1 MDFGERQL
9 PGTTLVLKHVN
20 WRRPKSHLARKPFD
34 GTIRSKEASAKADL
48 EEALQNGATYTRT
61 KRSMPVS
68 QQVTHSLSIK
78 KLKGISSLDEIRFD
92 EKPLTAILG
101 PNGCGKSTILHA
113 LACCYK
119 PAEGAAQQNWQFR
132 DFFTPTTDATWA
144 GSSLDMI
151 HSHRDGTNQFS
162 NVKTEYRKNAD
173 RWSPR
178 YANRPE
184 RHLRFIGIKSCVPRI
199 EEESYTSAI
208 NYQTEAHADAGLIM
222 AKMGAVFNR
231 AYNELNIHRAHM
243 GRRYPGLALNGTRYS
258 ALAMGAGEQ
267 RVIEILSAV
276 FNAPK
281 YGLILIDEIDLLLH
295 TAALTQLIGIL
306 FQRAQE
312 KSLQIVFTTH
322 REAIL
327 ELKDM
332 VSIKHIHTV
341 RTEPPKTEPPTPALF
356 KTYCFSNTKPDA
368 LRRLTGQQDRP
379 LEIFV
384 EDEMAL
390 AIVEYEL
397 FRLGMKR
404 VANITRYG
412 AATNCFTLAAGL
424 ILSGGHNVNSQLFLL
439 DGDLY
444 TTPELQL
451 DRANAVLSGTEA
463 HAAARRQSCLDGIR
477 KLSAQ
482 AGAPPAPEA
491 QLHRMIRNLPLQQD
505 EGVNEIIGLAVG
517 VEAVDDTHSFIELI
531 VQTLNVYRPVGL
543 GSIVKVAALSPDW
556 EPYVAELR
564 EWLVAR
570 RPGVIEDMKVIAP
583 DAV

>member
-1 MDFGERQL
+1 
-9 PGTTLVLKHVN
+9 
-20 WRRPKSHLARKPFD
+20 
-34 GTIRSKEASAKADL
+34 
-48 EEALQNGATYTRT
+48 
-61 KRSMPVS
+61 MPSS
-68 QQVTHSLSIK
+68 QQITHSLSIT
-78 KLKGISSLDEIRFD
+78 KLKGLLSLDEIRFD

-119 PAEGAAQQNWQFR
+119 PPEGSDQQNWQFR

-144 GSSLDMI
+144 GSSLKMV
-151 HSHRDGTNQFS
+151 HSHRVAANQFS
-162 NVKTEYRKNAD
+162 NINTEYRKSTD

-184 RHLRFIGIKSCVPRI
+184 RHVRFIGIKSCVPRI
-199 EEESYTSAI
+199 EEETYTSAI
-208 NYQTEAHADAGLIM
+208 NYQTEAHADATLIM
-222 AKMGAVFNR
+222 SKIGAVFNR
-231 AYNELNIHRAHM
+231 AYNELNIHRAHA
-243 GRRYPGLALNGTRYS
+243 GRRYTGLALNGTRYS
-258 ALAMGAGEQ
+258 SLAMGAGEQ
-267 RVIEILSAV
+267 RVLEILSAV
-276 FNAPK
+276 FNSPK

-295 TAALTQLIGIL
+295 TAALKHLIRIL
-306 FQRAQE
+306 FERAQE

-332 VSIKHIHTV
+332 VSIKHIHSV
-341 RTEPPKTEPPTPALF
+341 RTDPP

-404 VANITRYG
+404 VANITPYG

-424 ILSGGHNVNSQLFLL
+424 ILSGGHSVASQLYLL

-444 TTPELQL
+444 VTEEQQL
-451 DRANAVLSGTEA
+451 ERVKAVLSGTEE
-463 HAAARRQSCLDGIR
+463 HAAIRRQSCLDGIR
-477 KLSAQ
+477 KLCAL
-482 AGAPPAPEA
+482 ADTPPAPEA
-491 QLHRMIRNLPLQQD
+491 QLHRMIRELPQQQD
-505 EGVNEIIGLAVG
+505 EGVNEIINLAAG
-517 VEAVDDTHSFIELI
+517 IEAVDDTHSFIELI
-531 VQTLNVYRPVGL
+531 VQTLNVHRPVGL
-543 GSIVKVAALSPDW
+543 NAIAKVAALSPEWDA
-556 EPYVAELR
+556 YVAELR

-570 RPGVIEDMKVIAP
+570 RPGLIEEVG
-583 DAV
+583 AVVPAAA

>member
-1 MDFGERQL
+1 
-9 PGTTLVLKHVN
+9 
-20 WRRPKSHLARKPFD
+20 
-34 GTIRSKEASAKADL
+34 
-48 EEALQNGATYTRT
+48 
-61 KRSMPVS
+61 MPIS
-68 QQVTHSLSIK
+68 QQVTHSLRIK
-78 KLKGISSLDEIRFD
+78 KLKGILSLDEIRFD

-119 PAEGAAQQNWQFR
+119 PPEGAAQQNWQFR

-144 GSSLDMI
+144 GSSLDMV
-151 HSHRDGTNQFS
+151 HSLRDGVNQFA
-162 NVKTEYRKNAD
+162 NVRTEYCKNAD

-184 RHLRFIGIKSCVPRI
+184 RHVRFIGIKSCVPRI
-199 EEESYTSAI
+199 EEETYTSAI
-208 NYQTEAHADAGLIM
+208 KYQTEAHSDAGLIM
-222 AKMGAVFNR
+222 AKMGTVFNR
-231 AYNELNIHRAHM
+231 AYNELNIHRAHS
-243 GRRYPGLALNGTRYS
+243 GRRYPGLALDGTRYS

-267 RVIEILSAV
+267 RVLEILSAV

-295 TAALTQLIGIL
+295 TAALTQLIDIL
-306 FQRAQE
+306 FQRAHE

-327 ELKDM
+327 ELKGKI
-332 VSIKHIHTV
+332 SIKHIHTV
-341 RTEPPKTEPPTPALF
+341 KAVPP

-368 LRRLTGQQDRP
+368 LRRLTGRQDRP

-424 ILSGGHNVNSQLFLL
+424 ILSGGHSVDAQLFLL

-444 TTPELQL
+444 LTQESQIE
-451 DRANAVLSGTEA
+451 RANAVLSGTEA
-463 HAAARRQSCLDGIR
+463 DAVARRQSCIEGIR
-477 KLSAQ
+477 KLCAQ
-482 AGAPPAPEA
+482 AGAPFAPEA
-491 QLHRMIRNLPLQQD
+491 QIHRMIRELPRQQ
-505 EGVNEIIGLAVG
+505 EAAANEIIDLAVG
-517 VEAVDDTHSFIELI
+517 IEAVDDTHSFIELI
-531 VQTLNVYRPVGL
+531 VHTLNVHRPVGL
-543 GSIVKVAALSPDW
+543 NAIVKVAALSLAW

-570 RPGVIEDMKVIAP
+570 RPRLIEETGGVPA
-583 DAV
+583 AA

>member
-1 MDFGERQL
+1 
-9 PGTTLVLKHVN
+9 
-20 WRRPKSHLARKPFD
+20 
-34 GTIRSKEASAKADL
+34 
-48 EEALQNGATYTRT
+48 
-61 KRSMPVS
+61 MPTS
-68 QQVTHSLSIK
+68 QQVTHSLRIN
-78 KLKGISSLDEIRFD
+78 KLKGILSLDEIRFD

-119 PAEGAAQQNWQFR
+119 PAEGADQQNWQFR

-151 HSHRDGTNQFS
+151 HSHRDGVNQFT
-162 NVKTEYRKNAD
+162 NVRTEYRKNAD

-178 YANRPE
+178 YAKRPE
-184 RHLRFIGIKSCVPRI
+184 RYVRFIGIKSCVPRI
-199 EEESYTSAI
+199 EEETYTSAI
-208 NYQTEAHADAGLIM
+208 NYLTEAHADANLIM

-231 AYNELNIHRAHM
+231 AYNELNIHRAHA
-243 GRRYPGLALNGTRYS
+243 GRRYLGLALDGTRYS

-267 RVIEILSAV
+267 RVLEILSAV

-306 FQRAQE
+306 FQRAQD

-341 RTEPPKTEPPTPALF
+341 RAVPP

-368 LRRLTGQQDRP
+368 LRRLTGQQARP

-390 AIVEYEL
+390 AVVEYEL
-397 FRLGMKR
+397 FRQGMKR

-424 ILSGGHNVNSQLFLL
+424 ILSGGHNVDTQLFLL

-444 TTPELQL
+444 LTQELQL
-451 DRANAVLSGTEA
+451 ERANAVLSGTEA
-463 HAAARRQSCLDGIR
+463 DAEARRQSCLEGIR
-477 KLSAQ
+477 KLCAQ
-482 AGAPPAPEA
+482 AGAPLAPEA
-491 QLHRMIRNLPLQQD
+491 QIHRMIRELPLQDD
-505 EGVNEIIGLAVG
+505 EAANEIITLAVG
-517 VEAVDDTHSFIELI
+517 IEAVDDTHSFIELI
-531 VQTLNVYRPVGL
+531 VHTLNVHRPVGL
-543 GSIVKVAALSPDW
+543 NAIIKVAALSPAW
-556 EPYVAELR
+556 ELYVEELR
-564 EWLVAR
+564 AWLASR
-570 RPGVIEDMKVIAP
+570 RPGVIEEGGVAP
-583 DAV
+583 ATT

>member
-1 MDFGERQL
+1 
-9 PGTTLVLKHVN
+9 
-20 WRRPKSHLARKPFD
+20 
-34 GTIRSKEASAKADL
+34 
-48 EEALQNGATYTRT
+48 
-61 KRSMPVS
+61 MPIS
-68 QQVTHSLSIK
+68 QQVTNSLNIK
-78 KLKGISSLDEIRFD
+78 KLKGISFLDEIRFD

-119 PAEGAAQQNWQFR
+119 PPQGENQQNWQFR
-132 DFFTPTTDATWA
+132 HFFTPTPDATWA
-144 GSSLDMI
+144 GSSLEMV
-151 HSHRDGTNQFS
+151 HTYREGANEFP
-162 NVKTEYRKNAD
+162 NVRTEYRKNAD

-199 EEESYTSAI
+199 EEESYSSAI
-208 NYQTEAHADAGLIM
+208 TYQTEVHADADLIM
-222 AKMGAVFNR
+222 TRMQAVFNR
-231 AYNELNIHRAHM
+231 AYSELNIHRVH
-243 GRRYPGLALNGTRYS
+243 GRRRYPGLALDGTRYS

-267 RVIEILSAV
+267 RVLEILSAV
-276 FNAPK
+276 FNAPR

-295 TAALTQLIGIL
+295 TAALTQLIRIL
-306 FQRAQE
+306 FERATE

-327 ELKDM
+327 ELKDQ

-341 RTEPPKTEPPTPALF
+341 RTVPPVAVPPAIVPPPAVQL

-404 VANITRYG
+404 VANVTPYG

-424 ILSGGHNVNSQLFLL
+424 ILSGRHNVNTQLFLL

-444 TTPELQL
+444 VTPAEQL
-451 DRANAVLSGTEA
+451 TRANAVLSGTEA
-463 HAAARRQSCLDGIR
+463 YAVARRQRCLDGIR
-477 KLSAQ
+477 KLCAQ
-482 AGAPPAPEA
+482 AGAPAAPEA
-491 QLHRMIRNLPLQQD
+491 QLHRMIRNLPRQQND
-505 EGVNEIIGLAVG
+505 GDNEIIDLAVG
-517 VEAVDDTHSFIELI
+517 IEAVDDTHSFIELI
-531 VQTLNVYRPVGL
+531 VRTLNVLRPVGL
-543 GSIVKVAALSPDW
+543 SAIVKVAALSPIWDL
-556 EPYVAELR
+556 YVTELR

-570 RPGVIEDMKVIAP
+570 RLGLIDDAGAAAP
-583 DAV
+583 AAV

>member
-1 MDFGERQL
+1 
-9 PGTTLVLKHVN
+9 
-20 WRRPKSHLARKPFD
+20 
-34 GTIRSKEASAKADL
+34 
-48 EEALQNGATYTRT
+48 
-61 KRSMPVS
+61 MPIS

-119 PAEGAAQQNWQFR
+119 PVVGGDQQNWQFR

-144 GSSLDMI
+144 GSSLEMT
-151 HSHRDGTNQFS
+151 HSYRDGAALFE
-162 NVKTEYRKNAD
+162 NVETKYRKNAD

-178 YANRPE
+178 YTYRPE
-184 RHLRFIGIKSCVPRI
+184 RYLKFIGIKSCVPRI
-199 EEESYTSAI
+199 EEETYTSAI
-208 NYQTEAHADAGLIM
+208 NYQTEAHADADLIM

-231 AYNELNIHRAHM
+231 AYDELNLHRAHA
-243 GRRYPGLALNGTRYS
+243 GRQYPGLALHGTRYS

-267 RVIEILSAV
+267 RVLEILSTV

-281 YGLILIDEIDLLLH
+281 YALILIDEIDLLLH
-295 TAALTQLIGIL
+295 TAALIQLIDIL
-306 FQRAQE
+306 FQRATE

-327 ELKDM
+327 ELKEM

-341 RTEPPKTEPPTPALF
+341 NAAPP

-368 LRRLTGQQDRP
+368 LKRLTGQQDRP

-390 AIVEYEL
+390 AIVEHEL
-397 FRLGMKR
+397 TTLGMKR
-404 VANITRYG
+404 IANITQYG

-424 ILSGGHNVNSQLFLL
+424 ILSGTHDLASQLFLL

-444 TTPELQL
+444 VTDEQQL
-451 DRANAVLSGTEA
+451 ERAKAVLSGTEED
-463 HAAARRQSCLDGIR
+463 AAARRQSCVNGIR
-477 KLSAQ
+477 KLRA
-482 AGAPPAPEA
+482 APGVLPAPEP
-491 QLHRMIRNLPLQQD
+491 QLHRMIRELPHQQD
-505 EGVNEIIGLAVG
+505 AGVNEIIGLAQG
-517 VEAVDDTHSFIELI
+517 INAVDDTHSFVKLI
-531 VQTLNVYRPVGL
+531 IDTLNVQRSVGMN
-543 GSIVKVAALSPDW
+543 SIVRVAALSHAW
-556 EPYVAELR
+556 EPYVEELR
-564 EWLVAR
+564 AWLMER
-570 RPGVIEDMKVIAP
+570 QYEFIEDFSP
-583 DAV
+583 AVPAAA

>member
-1 MDFGERQL
+1 
-9 PGTTLVLKHVN
+9 
-20 WRRPKSHLARKPFD
+20 
-34 GTIRSKEASAKADL
+34 
-48 EEALQNGATYTRT
+48 
-61 KRSMPVS
+61 MPVS

-78 KLKGISSLDEIRFD
+78 RLKGISSLDEIRFD

-119 PAEGAAQQNWQFR
+119 PTAGVDQQNWQFR

-144 GSSLDMI
+144 GSSLEMV
-151 HSHRDGTNQFS
+151 HSHRDGATEFS
-162 NVKTEYRKNAD
+162 KVRTEYRKNAD

-184 RHLRFIGIKSCVPRI
+184 RYLRFIGIKSCVPRI

-208 NYQTEAHADAGLIM
+208 NYQTEAHADAALIM
-222 AKMGAVFNR
+222 AKMGTVFNR
-231 AYNELNIHRAHM
+231 AYNELNIHRAHK
-243 GRRYPGLALNGTRYS
+243 GRQYPGLALDGTRYS

-267 RVIEILSAV
+267 RVLDILSAV

-281 YGLILIDEIDLLLH
+281 YGLILIDEVDLLLH
-295 TAALTQLIGIL
+295 TAALTQLICIL
-306 FQRAQE
+306 FERAQE

-327 ELKDM
+327 ELDAM

-341 RTEPPKTEPPTPALF
+341 KTTVPP

-368 LRRLTGQQDRP
+368 LRRLTGQQSRP

-390 AIVEYEL
+390 AIVEHEL
-397 FRLGMKR
+397 FRQGMRR
-404 VANITRYG
+404 VANITPYG

-444 TTPELQL
+444 VTRELQL
-451 DRANAVLSGTEA
+451 DRAKAVLSGTEA
-463 HAAARRQSCLDGIR
+463 DADDRRQSCLEGIR
-477 KLSAQ
+477 KLCAH
-482 AGAPPAPEA
+482 ADAP
-491 QLHRMIRNLPLQQD
+491 LHQRHNCT
-505 EGVNEIIGLAVG
+505 G
-517 VEAVDDTHSFIELI
+517 
-531 VQTLNVYRPVGL
+531 
-543 GSIVKVAALSPDW
+543 
-556 EPYVAELR
+556 
-564 EWLVAR
+564 
-570 RPGVIEDMKVIAP
+570 
-583 DAV
+583 

>member
-1 MDFGERQL
+1 
-9 PGTTLVLKHVN
+9 
-20 WRRPKSHLARKPFD
+20 
-34 GTIRSKEASAKADL
+34 
-48 EEALQNGATYTRT
+48 
-61 KRSMPVS
+61 MPVS

-119 PAEGAAQQNWQFR
+119 PVEGADQQNWQFR

-144 GSSLDMI
+144 GSSLKMI
-151 HSHRDGTNQFS
+151 YSHRDGAIQFS
-162 NVKTEYRKNAD
+162 NLKTEYRKNAN

-184 RHLRFIGIKSCVPRI
+184 RYVRFIGIKSCVPRI
-199 EEESYTSAI
+199 EEETYTSAI
-208 NYQTEAHADAGLIM
+208 NYQTETHADSDLIM
-222 AKMGAVFNR
+222 AKMGVIFNR
-231 AYNELNIHRAHM
+231 AYNELNIHQSAR
-243 GRRYPGLALNGTRYS
+243 RRYPGLALDGTRYS

-267 RVIEILSAV
+267 RVLEILSAV

-281 YGLILIDEIDLLLH
+281 YALLLIDEIDLLLH
-295 TAALTQLIGIL
+295 TAALKQLIKVL
-306 FQRAQE
+306 FQRATD

-341 RTEPPKTEPPTPALF
+341 KAVPKS
-356 KTYCFSNTKPDA
+356 YCFSNTKPDA
-368 LRRLTGQQDRP
+368 LRRLTGQQDRS

-384 EDEMAL
+384 EDEMAI
-390 AIVEYEL
+390 AIVEFEL
-397 FRLGMKR
+397 SRLGMKR
-404 VANITRYG
+404 VANITPYG

-424 ILSGGHNVNSQLFLL
+424 ILSDGHSVDSQLFLL

-444 TTPELQL
+444 VTPELQL
-451 DRANAVLSGTEA
+451 ERTNAVLSGTEA
-463 HAAARRQSCLDGIR
+463 HAITRRQRCLEGIR
-477 KLSAQ
+477 KLCAQ
-482 AGAPPAPEA
+482 EGAPPAPEA
-491 QLHRMIRNLPLQQD
+491 QLHTMIRGLHQQED
-505 EGVNEIIGLAVG
+505 EGMNEIIDLAVSI
-517 VEAVDDTHSFIELI
+517 EAVDDTHSLIELI
-531 VQTLNVYRPVGL
+531 VETLNLQRPVGL
-543 GSIVKVAALSPDW
+543 NAIVKVAALSPAW
-556 EPYVAELR
+556 EHYVAELR

-570 RPGVIEDMKVIAP
+570 RPGLIEDMGEQYQR
-583 DAV
+583 

>member
-1 MDFGERQL
+1 
-9 PGTTLVLKHVN
+9 
-20 WRRPKSHLARKPFD
+20 
-34 GTIRSKEASAKADL
+34 
-48 EEALQNGATYTRT
+48 
-61 KRSMPVS
+61 MPIS
-68 QQVTHSLSIK
+68 QQVTHSLSID
-78 KLKGISSLDEIRFD
+78 KLKGILALDEIRFD

-119 PAEGAAQQNWQFR
+119 PPEGENQQNWQFR

-144 GSSLDMI
+144 GSSLKMV
-151 HSHRDGTNQFS
+151 HSHREGANQFS
-162 NVKTEYRKNAD
+162 NVKTAYRKNAD

-184 RHLRFIGIKSCVPRI
+184 RHVRFIGIKSCVPRI
-199 EEESYTSAI
+199 EEETYTSAI
-208 NYQTEAHADAGLIM
+208 TYQTEAHADAALIM
-222 AKMGAVFNR
+222 AKIGTVFNR
-231 AYNELNIHRAHM
+231 AYSELNIHRAHA
-243 GRRYPGLALNGTRYS
+243 GRRYPGLALDGTRYS

-267 RVIEILSAV
+267 RVLEILSAV

-295 TAALTQLIGIL
+295 TAALRQLISIL

-312 KSLQIVFTTH
+312 KSLQIIFTTH

-327 ELKDM
+327 ELKGM

-341 RTEPPKTEPPTPALF
+341 RAVPP

-404 VANITRYG
+404 VANITPYG

-424 ILSGGHNVNSQLFLL
+424 ILSDGHNVASQLFLL

-444 TTPELQL
+444 VTEALQL
-451 DRANAVLSGTEA
+451 ERVNAVLSGTEA

-477 KLSAQ
+477 KLCAQ
-482 AGAPPAPEA
+482 VGAPAAPEA
-491 QLHRMIRNLPLQQD
+491 QLHKMIRELPRQQD
-505 EGVNEIIGLAVG
+505 EGVNEIIDLAAG
-517 VEAVDDTHSFIELI
+517 IEAVDDTHSFIELI
-531 VQTLNVYRPVGL
+531 VQTLNVHRPVGL
-543 GSIVKVAALSPDW
+543 NTIAKVAALSPSW

-570 RPGVIEDMKVIAP
+570 RPELIEEVGGVAP
-583 DAV
+583 AAA